1 MKTSLK
7 TSIALG
13 VAAVAAFV
21 ALAAPAYAQFAKSE
35 DAIKY
40 RQAVFTLQGN
50 HLGRLAAMAKGEK
63 PFNAAEAKVSADF
76 IAELSKMPWE
86 AFPAGSG
93 GAPAKIKGDPWANL
107 ADFKGLQDK
116 FIAEAAKLPTAVA
129 TLDGLRAQVG
139 ATGGSCKNCH
149 DKYRGQ

>member
-1 MKTSLK
+1 MKISFK
-7 TSIALG
+7 TKIAFGVACAAALG
-13 VAAVAAFV
+13 
-21 ALAAPAYAQFAKSE
+21 ALAVPAYAQFAKSE

-50 HLGRLAAMAKGEK
+50 HLARLGAMAKGEK

-86 AFPAGSG
+86 AFPVGSG
-93 GAPAKIKGDPWANL
+93 GAPAKLKADPWAS
-107 ADFKGLQDK
+107 AAEFKGLQDK
-116 FIAEAAKLPTAVA
+116 FIAEAAKLPAAVA